1 MAVLSLLQASQT
13 EGAPSRQ
20 MLTKLA
26 KDIPRP
32 DFIIVG
38 ENGKYKIN
46 TDCESWADYLKNART
61 RKTASTSAE
70 NGGTA
75 VNRKKLLGIDKRTKP
90 QAEPDAA
97 PQPKTNK
104 EKKLSRDKSENGISQ
119 YSQDEIQ
126 NAVAEQ
132 EIQEARIKKYK
143 ADQEEI
149 KLKNALGQF
158 ADIDTVR
165 YYVSFFQRVISD
177 VFAVPKTI
185 SKEIKHLYIAD
196 RDREA
201 EEFSRMEIERTVSNI
216 IKNLLDELNG
226 ETKADD

>member
-1 MAVLSLLQASQT
+1 MPILSLLQASAL

-32 DFIIVG
+32 DFIQVG

-46 TDCESWADYLKNART
+46 TDLQSWTDYIEHART

-75 VNRKKLLGIDKRTKP
+75 VSRKKLLGTDNRIKQTDLSR
-90 QAEPDAA
+90 DNFS
-97 PQPKTNK
+97 QPKTSPSK
-104 EKKLSRDKSENGISQ
+104 PSGS
-119 YSQDEIQ
+119 YTQDEIQ
-126 NAVAEQ
+126 QAVAEQ

-149 KLKNALGQF
+149 KLKNAQGQF

-165 YYVSFFQRVISD
+165 YFVSFFQRTISD

-185 SKEIKHLYIAD
+185 SKEIKHLYMAD

-201 EEFSRMEIERTVSNI
+201 EELSRMEIERTVSNI
-216 IKNLLDELNG
+216 MKNLLDELNG
-226 ETKADD
+226 ESKQDD